1 MMKSMTGFGRGE
13 FQGEGMHVEVEVKSF
28 NHRYCD
34 VFLHLP
40 RRLNSLEGQIRN
52 LVKQRVSRGRIEIAV
67 QSDLASL
74 ADQTLELDMNVAR
87 DLHSALRAL
96 QENLGLPG
104 EIRLETMANF
114 KEIFSRKEV
123 EMDAEKEWAGIQAA
137 LEGALNGLES
147 MRCEEGV
154 VLRRDFGQRLKNVE
168 EIVGAI
174 EEKAPLVLQACRER
188 LAQRVKE
195 LSGGIA
201 VDEGRLA
208 QEVAYLAERSDI
220 SEELV
225 RLRSHIHQFRE
236 MLDRPEPMGRKLE
249 FILQEINREANTIGS
264 KANDAGMAQ
273 MTVDI
278 KGDLEKMR
286 EQVQNVE

>member
-13 FQGEGMHVEVEVKSF
+13 YQGEGVHVEVEVKSF

-34 VFLHLP
+34 VFPHLP
-40 RRLNSLEGQIRN
+40 RRLNSLEGQIRT

-74 ADQTLELDMNVAR
+74 ADQKLELDMNLAR
-87 DLHSALRAL
+87 DLHLALKAL
-96 QENLGLPG
+96 QENLTLPG

-123 EMDAEKEWAGIQAA
+123 EMDVEKEWAAIQVA

-147 MRCEEGV
+147 MRREEGA
-154 VLRRDFGQRLKNVE
+154 VLHRDFGQRLKTVE

-174 EEKAPLVLQACRER
+174 EEKAPLALQACRER

-225 RLRSHIHQFRE
+225 RIRSHIHQFRE
-236 MLDRPEPMGRKLE
+236 MLDRAEPMGRKLE

-264 KANDAGMAQ
+264 KANDAGVAQ
-273 MTVDI
+273 RTVDI
-278 KGDLEKMR
+278 KAELEKMR

>member
-13 FQGEGMHVEVEVKSF
+13 YQGDGMHVEVEVKSF

-34 VFLHLP
+34 VFPHLP
-40 RRLNSLEGQIRN
+40 RRLNSLEGQLRN
-52 LVKQRVSRGRIEIAV
+52 LVKQKVSRGRIEITV

-74 ADQTLELDMNVAR
+74 ADQKLELDLNLAR
-87 DLHSALRAL
+87 DLHLALKTL
-96 QENLGLPG
+96 QENLALPG

-123 EMDAEKEWAGIQAA
+123 EMDVEKEWAAIQVA

-147 MRCEEGV
+147 MRREEGA
-154 VLRRDFGQRLKNVE
+154 VLHRDFGQRLKTVE
-168 EIVGAI
+168 EIVGTI
-174 EEKAPLVLQACRER
+174 EERAPLALQACRER

-236 MLDRPEPMGRKLE
+236 MLDRAEPMGRKLE

-264 KANDAGMAQ
+264 KANDAGVAQ

-278 KGDLEKMR
+278 KAELEKMR

>member
-13 FQGEGMHVEVEVKSF
+13 YQGDGMHVEVEVKSF

-34 VFLHLP
+34 VFPHLP
-40 RRLNSLEGQIRN
+40 RRLNSLEGQLRN
-52 LVKQRVSRGRIEIAV
+52 LVKQKVSRGRIEITV

-74 ADQTLELDMNVAR
+74 ADQKLELDLNLAR
-87 DLHSALRAL
+87 DLHLALKTL
-96 QENLGLPG
+96 QENLALPG

-123 EMDAEKEWAGIQAA
+123 EMDVEKEWAAIQVA

-147 MRCEEGV
+147 MRREEGA
-154 VLRRDFGQRLKNVE
+154 VLHRDFGQRLKTVE
-168 EIVGAI
+168 EIVGTI
-174 EEKAPLVLQACRER
+174 EERAPLALQACRER

-236 MLDRPEPMGRKLE
+236 MLDRAEPMGRKLE

-264 KANDAGMAQ
+264 KANDAGVAQ
-273 MTVDI
+273 MTLDI
-278 KGDLEKMR
+278 KAELEKMR

>member
-13 FQGEGMHVEVEVKSF
+13 YQGDGMHVEVEVKSF

-34 VFLHLP
+34 VFPHLP
-40 RRLNSLEGQIRN
+40 RRLNSLEGQLRN
-52 LVKQRVSRGRIEIAV
+52 LVKQRVSRGRIEITV

-74 ADQTLELDMNVAR
+74 ADQKLELDLNLAR
-87 DLHSALRAL
+87 DLHLALKTL
-96 QENLGLPG
+96 QENLALPG

-123 EMDAEKEWAGIQAA
+123 EMDVEKEWAAIQVA

-147 MRCEEGV
+147 MRREEGA
-154 VLRRDFGQRLKNVE
+154 VLHRDFGQRLKTVE
-168 EIVGAI
+168 EIVGTI
-174 EEKAPLVLQACRER
+174 EERAPLALQACRER

-236 MLDRPEPMGRKLE
+236 MLDRAEPMGRKLE

-264 KANDAGMAQ
+264 KANDAGVAQ

-278 KGDLEKMR
+278 KAELEKMR

>member
-13 FQGEGMHVEVEVKSF
+13 YQGDGVHVEVEVKSF

-34 VFLHLP
+34 VFPHLP
-40 RRLNSLEGQIRN
+40 RRLNSLEGQLRN

-74 ADQTLELDMNVAR
+74 ADQKLELDLNVAR
-87 DLHSALRAL
+87 DLHLALKAL
-96 QENLGLPG
+96 QENLALPG

-123 EMDAEKEWAGIQAA
+123 EMDVEKEWAAIQVA

-147 MRCEEGV
+147 MRREEGA
-154 VLRRDFGQRLKNVE
+154 VLHRDFGQRLKTVE

-174 EEKAPLVLQACRER
+174 EGKALLALQACRER

-225 RLRSHIHQFRE
+225 RIRSHIRQFRE
-236 MLDRPEPMGRKLE
+236 MLDRAEPMGRKLE

-264 KANDAGMAQ
+264 KANDAGIAQ

-278 KGDLEKMR
+278 KAELEKMR

>member
-1 MMKSMTGFGRGE
+1 MMSMTGFGRGE
-13 FQGEGMHVEVEVKSF
+13 FQGEALRVEVEVKSF

-34 VFLHLP
+34 VFPHLP

-67 QSDLASL
+67 QSDPASL
-74 ADQTLELDMNVAR
+74 VDQKLELDLNLAR
-87 DLHSALRAL
+87 DLHLALKAL
-96 QENLGLPG
+96 QEDLALPG

-123 EMDAEKEWAGIQAA
+123 EMDVEKEWAAIQVA
-137 LEGALNGLES
+137 LEGALKGLET
-147 MRCEEGV
+147 MRREEGA
-154 VLRRDFGQRLKNVE
+154 VLQRDFGQRLKTVE
-168 EIVGAI
+168 EIVGGI
-174 EEKAPLVLQACRER
+174 EEKAPLALQACRDR

-201 VDEGRLA
+201 VEEGRLA

-225 RLRSHIHQFRE
+225 RIRSHIHQFRE

-264 KANDAGMAQ
+264 KANDAGVAQ

-278 KGDLEKMR
+278 KAELEKMR

>member
-13 FQGEGMHVEVEVKSF
+13 YQAEGVHVEVEVKSF

-34 VFLHLP
+34 IFPKLP

-52 LVKQRVSRGRIEIAV
+52 LVKQRVSRGRVEIAV
-67 QSDLASL
+67 QSDLESL
-74 ADQTLELDMNVAR
+74 ADQKLELDINLAR
-87 DLHSALRAL
+87 DLHLALKAL
-96 QENLGLPG
+96 QENLALPG

-123 EMDAEKEWAGIQAA
+123 EMDVEKEWAAIQVA

-147 MRCEEGV
+147 MRREEGA
-154 VLRRDFGQRLKNVE
+154 VLHRDFGQRLKTVE

-174 EEKAPLVLQACRER
+174 EEKAPLALQACRER

-195 LSGGIA
+195 LSGGIP

-264 KANDAGMAQ
+264 KANDAGSAQ

-278 KGDLEKMR
+278 KAELEKMR

>member
-13 FQGEGMHVEVEVKSF
+13 YQGDGMQVEVEVKSF

-34 VFLHLP
+34 VFPHLP

-52 LVKQRVSRGRIEIAV
+52 LVKQRVSRGRIEITV
-67 QSDLASL
+67 QSDLAFL
-74 ADQTLELDMNVAR
+74 TDQKLELDLNLAR
-87 DLHSALRAL
+87 DLHLALKAL
-96 QENLGLPG
+96 QENLALPG

-123 EMDAEKEWAGIQAA
+123 EMDVEKEWAAIQVA
-137 LEGALNGLES
+137 LEGALNSLES
-147 MRCEEGV
+147 MRREEGA
-154 VLRRDFGQRLKNVE
+154 VLHRDFGQRLKTVE

-174 EEKAPLVLQACRER
+174 EEKAPLALQACRER

-201 VDEGRLA
+201 IDEGRLA

-225 RLRSHIHQFRE
+225 RIRSHIHQFRE

-264 KANDAGMAQ
+264 KANDAGVAQ

-278 KGDLEKMR
+278 KAELEKMR